1 MYKLKYGLNWLLP
14 ACGVG
19 KKMSPNRFLV
29 YQALDIETNLKERM
43 RIIKTLDGESWDG
56 WDTIH
61 VEKEL
66 LEKINKL
73 EIGPGGLGGKMTALG
88 VNVEV
93 YPTHIAGLPV
103 AINMCCHVNRHIS
116 RTL

>member
-56 WDTIH
+56 QDTIH

-66 LEKINKL
+66 LEIKIETKNIYKRRIQDKVIL
-73 EIGPGGLGGKMTALG
+73 TIKDSDNSIFDFEIK
-88 VNVEV
+88 VNQITFFRE
-93 YPTHIAGLPV
+93 I
-103 AINMCCHVNRHIS
+103 
-116 RTL
+116 

>member
-1 MYKLKYGLNWLLP
+1 MYRLKYGLNF
-14 ACGVG
+14 G
-19 KKMSPNRFLV
+19 KKINNSPNRFLV

-66 LEKINKL
+66 LEIKIETKTYIKD
-73 EIGPGGLGGKMTALG
+73 EFKIK
-88 VNVEV
+88 
-93 YPTHIAGLPV
+93 
-103 AINMCCHVNRHIS
+103 
-116 RTL
+116 

>member
-1 MYKLKYGLNWLLP
+1 MYRLKYGLNWLLP

-19 KKMSPNRFLV
+19 KKINNSPNRFLV

-66 LEKINKL
+66 LEIKIETKNIYKRRIQDKVIL
-73 EIGPGGLGGKMTALG
+73 TIRDSDNSIFDFEIK
-88 VNVEV
+88 VNQI
-93 YPTHIAGLPV
+93 TFFRD
-103 AINMCCHVNRHIS
+103 M
-116 RTL
+116 

>member
-1 MYKLKYGLNWLLP
+1 MYRLKYGLNWLLP

-19 KKMSPNRFLV
+19 KKINNSPNRFLV

-66 LEKINKL
+66 LEIKIETKNLQTRKTKIIL
-73 EIGPGGLGGKMTALG
+73 KIKDGDNSIFDFEIK
-88 VNVEV
+88 VNQI
-93 YPTHIAGLPV
+93 TFFRDI
-103 AINMCCHVNRHIS
+103 
-116 RTL
+116 